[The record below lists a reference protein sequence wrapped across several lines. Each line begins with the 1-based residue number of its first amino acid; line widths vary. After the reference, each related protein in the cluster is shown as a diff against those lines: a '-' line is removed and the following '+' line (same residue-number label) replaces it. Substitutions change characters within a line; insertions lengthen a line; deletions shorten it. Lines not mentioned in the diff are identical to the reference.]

1 MREAVTL
8 RILLESG
15 ARVSEV
21 LRLTAGEIRRAQ
33 NPKIGI
39 DVAARARQGRR
50 TRPPP

>member
-1 MREAVTL
+1 MIDHAAAREAVIL

-39 DVAARARQGRR
+39 DVAALVRGC
-50 TRPPP
+50 